1 LAITDCLRASD
12 FFCPGIFKSTMIGL
26 LDLKW
31 TTLPPFISYDHT
43 ETSPTKLEKALY
55 IAKAHGIWR
64 YRAPYSS
71 CRKWQ
76 VGRGRDDEQEEK
88 GMISQSELGGAIR

>member
-1 LAITDCLRASD
+1 
-12 FFCPGIFKSTMIGL
+12 MIGL

-55 IAKAHGIWR
+55 IAKAYGIWR
-64 YRAPYSS
+64 YRAPYTWWLGYKSRRIGDD
-71 CRKWQ
+71 RKK
-76 VGRGRDDEQEEK
+76 EAAL
-88 GMISQSELGGAIR
+88 ISQSEMGGAIR